1 MLQVENGSLPS
12 VDIQRSTVIVPGHV
26 SELVQ
31 RIVDDVAADTG
42 LLQIASL
49 KGAVESRVY
58 LRGYVVARVLKA
70 DASVIKQYG
79 VEAIDKVIESKL
91 PKEAV

>member
-12 VDIQRSTVIVPGHV
+12 TDIQRSTVIVPAHV

-31 RIVDDVAADTG
+31 RIIDDVAADTG

-49 KGAVESRVY
+49 KGTVASRAY
-58 LRGYVVARVLKA
+58 LRGYIVAKVLKA
-70 DASVIKQYG
+70 DASAISQYG
-79 VEAIDKVIESKL
+79 VEAIDKVVESKL

>member
-12 VDIQRSTVIVPGHV
+12 TDIQRSAVIVPTHV
-26 SELVQ
+26 ADLVQ
-31 RIVDDVAADTG
+31 RIVDEVATDTG

-58 LRGYVVARVLKA
+58 LRAYIVAKVLKA
-70 DASVIKQYG
+70 DESAISQYG
-79 VEAIDKVIESKL
+79 VEAIDKVIEGKL

>member
-12 VDIQRSTVIVPGHV
+12 IDIQRSAVIVPAHV
-26 SELVQ
+26 SDLVQ
-31 RIVDDVAADTG
+31 KIIDEVAADTG

-58 LRGYVVARVLKA
+58 LRGYIVAKVLKA
-70 DASVIKQYG
+70 DASAISQYG
-79 VEAIDKVIESKL
+79 VEAIDKVIEGKL